1 MNRLPNLLVISQ
13 AIPETVYAGSIQLHR
28 LLNNYPGEQL
38 LVIGPSPQPKAK
50 LLPCRY
56 ETLKLKLERLTRT
69 RFATLVRSLRT
80 YRVLPEFSVNSIHAL
95 QKGFQPE
102 IVLALMQ
109 VQPYYH
115 LAYRYAKT
123 HDLPLV
129 LIVHDIPETF
139 EEVAGWAENRQIAR
153 NIAAYSYAAQRLCI
167 SPQMAAHLEHI
178 YGCPGEVLYPS
189 RSEQL
194 TARSS
199 LESATLKEPGYLTLG
214 YAGTLS
220 YGYGEQLQHMIPVFQ
235 QTQTKLRIYSHD
247 SSFPLVPDQ
256 VTHCGYAATADETW
270 QKVKSE
276 CDAVILPYAWSEDPT
291 LQNLYQTHFPSKLSE
306 YLALGMPVLVFGPE
320 YATGVQ
326 WGLSNPDAALV
337 VTQNNPAQWA
347 QVLGQVQEFS
357 DLRAS
362 LSQQAVIAGDR
373 DFSPAESRH
382 KFINCLRRCPIER

>member
-28 LLNNYPGEQL
+28 LLSDYPAEQL
-38 LVIGPSPQPKAK
+38 LVIGPTPQPEAK
-50 LLPCRY
+50 ILPCRY

-80 YRVLPEFSVNSIHAL
+80 LRALPEFSTNSIDAL

-102 IVLALMQ
+102 VVLALMQ

-115 LAYRYAKT
+115 LAYRYAKA
-123 HDLPLV
+123 HNLPLV

-139 EEVAGWAENRQIAR
+139 EEVAGWAKKRQIAR
-153 NIAAYSYAAQRLCI
+153 NVAAYTYATQRLCI
-167 SPQMAAHLEHI
+167 SPQMADHLEDV
-178 YGCPGEVLYPS
+178 YGCPGEILYPS
-189 RSEQL
+189 RSEEL
-194 TARSS
+194 TPRSS
-199 LESATLKEPGYLTLG
+199 LESKTLKEAGCLTLG

-220 YGYGEQLQHMIPVFQ
+220 YGYGEQLQQMIPVFQ

-247 SSFPLVPDQ
+247 LSFPQIPGLV
-256 VTHCGYAATADETW
+256 TYCGYAATADDTW
-270 QKVKSE
+270 RRIKSE

-291 LQNLYQTHFPSKLSE
+291 LRNLYQTHFPSKLSE

-326 WGLSNPDAALV
+326 WGLSNPESVLV
-337 VTQNNPAQWA
+337 MTQNQPDQWA
-347 QVLGQVQEFS
+347 QVLDRVQESS

-362 LSQQAVIAGDR
+362 LSQQAVMAGDR

-382 KFINCLRRCPIER
+382 KFTTYLRQCLMKQ